1 MNLANL
7 HIDCCKTRMEWV
19 ARIISD
25 IANPLMFP
33 PLLFLAAAWEFNAAA
48 PQLIYVGAVG
58 FTFFTFVPLA
68 LLVYLFK
75 TGKIESLDITKQKSR
90 NLPFFYTLMSYIA
103 GALLLYNIDING
115 TTTLRILLI
124 CYILNPI
131 IGWLISQKWK
141 ISVHTASVGTSVA
154 LFYMLYQ
161 VSIGLQDMI
170 LGKAALILL
179 VMLIPVVMWSRYHLN
194 IHTIGQVAGGAVIGV
209 GVTYLEIMIMLN
221 IDTLI

>member
-7 HIDCCKTRMEWV
+7 HIDCCKSRTEWA

-25 IANPLMFP
+25 IANPLVFP
-33 PLLFLAAAWEFNAAA
+33 PLLLLAVAWEFNAASG
-48 PQLIYVGAVG
+48 QLLYVGAVG

-68 LLVYLFK
+68 LLIYLFN
-75 TGKIESLDITKQKSR
+75 TNKIDSLDITRQESR
-90 NLPFFYTLMSYIA
+90 NLPFLYTLVSYIA
-103 GALLLYNIDING
+103 GSVLLLNINING
-115 TTTLRILLI
+115 SFALRILLV

-161 VSIGLQDMI
+161 ISYSLQEAI
-170 LGKAALILL
+170 LGKAALLILVL
-179 VMLIPVVMWSRYHLN
+179 LIPVVMWSRYRLN
-194 IHTIGQVAGGAVIGV
+194 IHTIGQVTAGAATGLI
-209 GVTYLEIMIMLN
+209 VTYLEIMIMLN
-221 IDTLI
+221 IDSLI